1 MTRQREPGRAG
12 AVRASKSQTARAVT
26 ALGRRHSGV
35 ERTVLTDALEQLA
48 DGGVKALTIEG
59 VSARTGISKTTLYR
73 RWRSKEDLALAVL
86 LEMARMATTTAPV
99 HDDVRPGLVS
109 YLRAVI
115 AILRDTPFGRVMQ
128 GLVSDLATDPEMG
141 HVFRAEVVALR
152 QEHLAELVQQG
163 IDRGTLR
170 DDLDPSLLQELVF
183 GPVYYRL
190 LFSGLPFEDDLAE
203 RIVDSVLPGMLA
215 PPDR

>member
-1 MTRQREPGRAG
+1 
-12 AVRASKSQTARAVT
+12 
-26 ALGRRHSGV
+26 
-35 ERTVLTDALEQLA
+35 VLTDALEQLA

-109 YLRAVI
+109 YLGAVI

-128 GLVSDLATDPEMG
+128 GLVSDLATDPEMA
-141 HVFRAEVVALR
+141 HAFRTEVVALR
-152 QEHLAELVQQG
+152 HEHLAELVQQG
-163 IDRGTLR
+163 IDRGALR
-170 DDLDPSLLQELVF
+170 DDLDLSLLQELVF

-215 PPDR
+215 PHDR